1 MTQNIDPAFKARMAW
16 MHFGQAKGM
25 ATDPCVRKLSEAFE
39 ELAKSIE
46 VMAEH
51 QHILEVAIARV
62 LAER

>member
-1 MTQNIDPAFKARMAW
+1 MAW
-16 MHFGQAKGM
+16 VHFGQAKGM

-46 VMAEH
+46 VMAER